1 MMQKYLIRSTKQ
13 LGETLK
19 QARKKADLT
28 QVELAKKAKVSRS
41 WLSQLESGK
50 FTAELG
56 KVMSVIESLDLAIDL
71 VTYQPTDSDKLLDSI
86 ISNSVEKS

>member
-1 MMQKYLIRSTKQ
+1 MQKYLIRSTKQ